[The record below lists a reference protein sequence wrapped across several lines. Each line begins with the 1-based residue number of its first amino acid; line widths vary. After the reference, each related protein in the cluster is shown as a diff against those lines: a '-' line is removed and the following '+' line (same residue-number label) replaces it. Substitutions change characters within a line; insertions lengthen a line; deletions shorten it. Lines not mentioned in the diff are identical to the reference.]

1 MPGREAF
8 GDTLYL
14 WSVITGNRHV
24 PIKIYYTIMILKSII
39 LHTYLIS
46 LYLIERFNEI
56 NLMIVKYD

>member
-24 PIKIYYTIMILKSII
+24 PIKIYYTSMILKSII
-39 LHTYLIS
+39 LHTYLT
-46 LYLIERFNEI
+46 
-56 NLMIVKYD
+56 